1 MIQQKGH
8 KKKTEPQPE
17 KWESWATSW
26 KSQSAVPTCTLLTV
40 PFLPL
45 ASAQIHNLHSL
56 FPIGDVLIHMTSLRK
71 RRRRKGISVSNVT
84 SFAFYSPQIK
94 CSKEFLQIAHYTF
107 DVNWSFRGPLCSSQ
121 SSLLTSPAHE
131 VYRLNSVL
139 LPTSFS
145 LPRPLRSKTNLLSRF
160 CSCLSFPVKL
170 FLTTPAHSFCFKYL
184 SYSFVYSS
192 GPHSV
197 VGAEGTAGNKENKY
211 KICSVVDACWGENKT
226 NWAGRVLCF
235 YLSLLSLFQHSMFI
249 SHFCNWI
256 VIPLRNNIMS
266 STER

>member
-1 MIQQKGH
+1 MHSYLHKYTLCVHVSILKLVSNCSILNVKVMIQQKGH

-107 DVNWSFRGPLCSSQ
+107 DVNWSFRGLLCSSQ
-121 SSLLTSPAHE
+121 SSLLTSPCTWSVSSKLRAVAH
-131 VYRLNSVL
+131 VI
-139 LPTSFS
+139 
-145 LPRPLRSKTNLLSRF
+145 LS
-160 CSCLSFPVKL
+160 
-170 FLTTPAHSFCFKYL
+170 A
-184 SYSFVYSS
+184 
-192 GPHSV
+192 
-197 VGAEGTAGNKENKY
+197 
-211 KICSVVDACWGENKT
+211 
-226 NWAGRVLCF
+226 
-235 YLSLLSLFQHSMFI
+235 
-249 SHFCNWI
+249 
-256 VIPLRNNIMS
+256 
-266 STER
+266 